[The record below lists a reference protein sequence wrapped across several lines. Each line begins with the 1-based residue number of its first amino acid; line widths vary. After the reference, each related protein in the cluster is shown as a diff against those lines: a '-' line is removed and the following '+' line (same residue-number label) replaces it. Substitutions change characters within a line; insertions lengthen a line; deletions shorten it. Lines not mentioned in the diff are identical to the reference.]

1 MKKEKFY
8 LFCLKSIPGLK
19 EALTWEYLKNGFL
32 PSELYHSPPPAI
44 KYLLEKAKFDP
55 DFKAKIRQEFPLYQN
70 ALCILDEEY
79 PKLLK
84 TIFDPPLFLFYQG
97 NLALLQSEYLVTV
110 VGSRTLSFYHQH
122 ALEKI
127 LADCRQTPL
136 VITSGLAIGIDT
148 LAHEQALANNLA
160 TIAVLGSGFAKTVF
174 YPKNNFK
181 LGQQILKHKGLIL
194 SEYPPETKPNLY
206 QFPQRNRIL
215 AGLSKATLVISG
227 TLKSGTLI
235 TAQCALDN
243 GREVFALPGNINQT
257 LNEGPNDLINQG
269 AQIFLNAD
277 SLLKTYDLITL
288 KQEINLDLD
297 QNQELVYQTLQIEA
311 LSTEDLQTKL
321 NFELATLTSVLSQLE
336 LKNLI
341 QLNYFNQWEIKC

>member
-8 LFCLKSIPGLK
+8 LFCLKSVSGLK
-19 EALTWEYLKNGFL
+19 EALLWDYLKNGFL
-32 PSELYHSPPPAI
+32 PSELYNSPPQTIGHLIA
-44 KYLLEKAKFDP
+44 KAKLDP
-55 DFKAKIRQEFPLYQN
+55 DFKAKIRTEFPLYQK
-70 ALCILDEEY
+70 ALCILDEQY

-97 NLALLQSEYLVTV
+97 NLNLLQSEYLVTV

-127 LADCRQTPL
+127 IADCRNTPL
-136 VITSGLAIGIDT
+136 VIASGLAIGIDT
-148 LAHEQALANNLA
+148 LAHEQALANNLK
-160 TIAVLGSGFAKTVF
+160 TIAVLGSGFEPEVF
-174 YPKNNFK
+174 YPQSNLK
-181 LGQQILKHKGLIL
+181 LAKQILKHDGLIL
-194 SEYPPETKPNLY
+194 SEYPPDTKANIY

-215 AGLSKATLVISG
+215 AGLSKATIVISG

-235 TAQCALDN
+235 TAQCALEA

-257 LNEGPNDLINQG
+257 LNEGPNDLLAQG
-269 AQIFLNAD
+269 AQILLNAD
-277 SLLKTYDLITL
+277 SILKTYDLITL
-288 KQEINLDLD
+288 KQEINLNLNSE
-297 QNQELVYQTLQIEA
+297 QTLVYQTLQIEA

-321 NFELATLTSVLSQLE
+321 NFDLASLTSILSQLE

-341 QLNYFNQWEIKC
+341 ELNYFNQWQAK

>member
-8 LFCLKSIPGLK
+8 LFCLKSIKGLK
-19 EALTWEYLKNGFL
+19 ESLVWEYLKNGFL
-32 PSELYHSPPPAI
+32 PSTLYLSPPPAI
-44 KYLLEKAKFDP
+44 KYLLEGSRLDP
-55 DFKAKIRQEFPLYQN
+55 DFQAKIRQEFPLYQN
-70 ALCILDEEY
+70 ALCILDKEY

-127 LADCRQTPL
+127 ITDCRQTAL

-148 LAHEQALANNLA
+148 LAHEQALANNLQ

-181 LGQQILKHKGLIL
+181 LGQQILKHDGLIL

-269 AQIFLNAD
+269 AQILLNAE
-277 SLLKTYDLITL
+277 SILKAYDLITL
-288 KQEINLDLD
+288 KQEINLNLD
-297 QNQELVYQTLQIEA
+297 PDQELVYETLRIEA
-311 LSTEDLQTKL
+311 MSTEDLQTKL

-336 LKNLI
+336 LKKLI
-341 QLNYFNQWEIKC
+341 QLNYFNQWQAK